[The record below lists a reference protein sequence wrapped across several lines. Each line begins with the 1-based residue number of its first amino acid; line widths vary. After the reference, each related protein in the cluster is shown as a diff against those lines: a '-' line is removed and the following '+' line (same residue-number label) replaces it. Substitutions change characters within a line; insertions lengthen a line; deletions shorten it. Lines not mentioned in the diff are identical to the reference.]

1 MGKKKLSIPIYSD
14 LDPRKFE
21 KFSKEQRNNYLIRMK
36 TLYSELNELETHY
49 KDFCESKHKCSNCQN
64 CRVNITKQYLIT
76 KAKLEKEHE
85 IISDKLINLKI
96 LERII
101 FKMNMPSSEINNLD
115 IPTLINLKTKV
126 TVNDIFELLQKS
138 NTVIYGC

>member
-1 MGKKKLSIPIYSD
+1 MS
-14 LDPRKFE
+14 
-21 KFSKEQRNNYLIRMK
+21 
-36 TLYSELNELETHY
+36 
-49 KDFCESKHKCSNCQN
+49 N

-76 KAKLEKEHE
+76 KQTLKEHE

-126 TVNDIFELLQKS
+126 TVKIYLNYYKK
-138 NTVIYGC
+138 VIQ